1 MKKRTLTEGVVDKI
15 YKLLSMGKYNQ
26 AKNKFRGNREVTKAI
41 KNAETARTE
50 LVKALEKA
58 RKSHGF
64 K

>member
-1 MKKRTLTEGVVDKI
+1 
-15 YKLLSMGKYNQ
+15 MGKYNQ
-26 AKNKFRGNREVTKAI
+26 AKNKFRGNKDVTKAI
-41 KNAETARTE
+41 NNAEKARTE

>member
-26 AKNKFRGNREVTKAI
+26 AKNKFRGNKDVTKAI
-41 KNAETARTE
+41 NNAEKARTE